1 MSQVRYWWRNVYV
14 IVKVKRKKKKR
25 LWRAVKSNWTVFV
38 QLICFSWF
46 WNETL
51 PITPLGWSC
60 VCCMF
65 SCTVSISAAKRLT
78 PVSCL
83 LVVFSAGKLG
93 SGTPAQLPVVE
104 ALRCAVCSVF
114 PMMSRDP
121 AWWRMPFVLL
131 TLTLLLLCRPATC
144 RNVLSTMWLDGVR
157 WANCRTLF
165 KSW

>member
-1 MSQVRYWWRNVYV
+1 MSQVRYWRRNVYV
-14 IVKVKRKKKKR
+14 IVKVKRKKTALKSSE
-25 LWRAVKSNWTVFV
+25 VKLDSICSTHLFF
-38 QLICFSWF
+38 LILERNSSHHSS
-46 WNETL
+46 
-51 PITPLGWSC
+51 LGWSC

-83 LVVFSAGKLG
+83 WVVFSAGKLG

-104 ALRCAVCSVF
+104 ALGCAVCSVF

-121 AWWRMPFVLL
+121 AWWRMPFVPL

-144 RNVLSTMWLDGVR
+144 RNVLSTMWLDGAR